1 MIGNKYSY
9 AFIDGSFLLTR
20 NLYVATKDKKP
31 EEMSPGE
38 VIRITIQTINKL
50 YRDYNVGAD
59 KVLMIFDEWSRD
71 LAPNAGY
78 IRSYMIKDYV
88 QYKGSRKFIT
98 EKTIE
103 DMKADP
109 NTKPED
115 LEKAIHELAANK
127 IKFQTKKIMR
137 EELKNIGIPYFSW
150 PGYEFDDIA
159 TLASFGLNGKTEKPN
174 VIITKDSD
182 LMYSL
187 CPGCDQF
194 LLPTKGSEPEIVTY
208 NDMYYK
214 IPEVLRNNGLGL
226 YMYHAYCDSLGIT
239 GHNDNL
245 KTIKPGH
252 DGTQAILNIMS
263 GNYSDV
269 DNLDAFKAQFKSF
282 DLSCF
287 PQVDQVNNMIQTE
300 FGTVGK
306 IGTLDDF
313 KDFCVRHGVKGI
325 SDSYYSGLSC
335 RFDVKL
341 FSGK

>member
-1 MIGNKYSY
+1 MIGNKYNY

-20 NLYVATKDKKP
+20 NLWVATKDKKP
-31 EEMSPGE
+31 EEMNPGE
-38 VIRITIQTINKL
+38 VIRITLQTINKL
-50 YRDYNVGAD
+50 YRDYNIGAD

-88 QYKGSRKFIT
+88 QYKGSRKFVT
-98 EKTIE
+98 EQTVE

-115 LEKAIHELAANK
+115 LEKAIHELAVNK
-127 IKFQTKKIMR
+127 IKFQTKKIIR
-137 EELKNIGIPYFSW
+137 EEFKNLGIPYFSW

-159 TLASFGLNGKTEKPN
+159 TLASFGLNGQTEKPN

-194 LLPTKGSEPEIVTY
+194 LLPTRGSEPQTITY
-208 NDMYYK
+208 NEMYYK
-214 IPEVLRNNGLGL
+214 IPEVLRNKGLGL

-245 KTIKPGH
+245 KTIKSGH
-252 DGTQAILNIMS
+252 DGTQAILNIMN
-263 GNYSDV
+263 GDYSDV
-269 DNLDAFKAQFKSF
+269 EKVDAFKAQMRSF

-287 PQVDQVNNMIQTE
+287 PQVDQVNNMIQNE
-300 FGTVGK
+300 FGTAGK

-325 SDSYYSGLSC
+325 SDSYYNGLSC

>member
-1 MIGNKYSY
+1 MIGNKYNY

-20 NLYVATKDKKP
+20 NLWVATKGKKP
-31 EEMSPGE
+31 DQMEVGE

-50 YRDYNVGAD
+50 YRDWGITSD
-59 KVLMIFDEWSRD
+59 KILLIFDEWD
-71 LAPNAGY
+71 KGLANAGY

-88 QYKGSRKFIT
+88 QYKGSRKFVT
-98 EKTIE
+98 EQTIA

-115 LEKAIHELAANK
+115 LEKAIHELASNK
-127 IKFQTKKIMR
+127 IKFQAKKIIR
-137 EELKNIGIPYFSW
+137 EEFKNIGIPYFSW

-159 TLASFGLNGKTEKPN
+159 TLASFGLNGKTSKPN
-174 VIITKDSD
+174 VIVTKDSD
-182 LMYSL
+182 LSWSV

-194 LLPTKGSEPEIVTY
+194 LLPTKGSDPKIITY
-208 NDMYYK
+208 NEMYYE
-214 IPEVLRNNGLGL
+214 IPEVLRNKGLGL

-245 KTIKPGH
+245 KTIKSGH
-252 DGTQAILNIMS
+252 DGTQTILNILN
-263 GNYSDV
+263 GDYSDV
-269 DNLDAFKAQFKSF
+269 ENPDAFNAQLKSF

-287 PQVDQVNNMIQTE
+287 PQVDQVNKMILND
-300 FGTVGK
+300 FPTVGK
-306 IGTLDDF
+306 IGTIGDF

-325 SDSYYSGLSC
+325 SDSYYNGLSC

>member
-1 MIGNKYSY
+1 MIGNKYNY

-20 NLYVATKDKKP
+20 NLWVATKDKKTF
-31 EEMSPGE
+31 EEMDSGE
-38 VIRITIQTINKL
+38 VIRITLQTINKL
-50 YRDYNVGAD
+50 YRDYEVGSD
-59 KVLMIFDEWSRD
+59 KALLIFDEYNRD
-71 LAPNAGY
+71 LGGY

-88 QYKGSRKFIT
+88 QYKGSRKFVT
-98 EKTIE
+98 EQTIE

-115 LEKAIHELAANK
+115 LEKAIHELAVNK
-127 IKFQTKKIMR
+127 IKFMTKKIIK

-159 TLASFGLNGKTEKPN
+159 TLASFGLNGKTSKPN
-174 VIITKDSD
+174 VIVTKDSD
-182 LMYSL
+182 LSWSV

-194 LLPTKGSEPEIVTY
+194 LLPTRGSDPKVVTY
-208 NDMYYK
+208 NEMYYK

-245 KTIKPGH
+245 KTIKSGH
-252 DGTQAILNIMS
+252 DGTQAILNIMN
-263 GNYSDV
+263 GDYSDV
-269 DNLDAFKAQFKSF
+269 EKVDAFKAQMRSF

-287 PQVDQVNNMIQTE
+287 PQVDRVNDMI
-300 FGTVGK
+300 FNDFPKVGK
-306 IGTLDDF
+306 IGTVEDF
-313 KDFCVRHGVKGI
+313 REFCTKFNVKGI
-325 SDSYYSGLSC
+325 SDSYYKGLSE

>member
-1 MIGNKYSY
+1 MIGNKYNY

-20 NLYVATKDKKP
+20 NLWVATKDKKP
-31 EEMSPGE
+31 EEMNPGE

-50 YRDYNVGAD
+50 YRDWNVGAD
-59 KVLMIFDEWSRD
+59 KVILIFDEWDKTIS
-71 LAPNAGY
+71 GY
-78 IRSYMIKDYV
+78 VRSWMIKDYV

-98 EKTIE
+98 EQTIE

-109 NTKPED
+109 NTKPEE
-115 LEKAIHELAANK
+115 LEKALHELASNK
-127 IKFQTKKIMR
+127 IKFQAKKIMK
-137 EELKNIGIPYFSW
+137 EEFKNIGLPYFSW

-159 TLASFGLNGKTEKPN
+159 TLASFGLNGLTDKPN

-182 LMYSL
+182 LSWSV

-194 LLPTKGSEPEIVTY
+194 LLPTRGSEPQIITY
-208 NDMYYK
+208 SEMYYK

-245 KTIKPGH
+245 KTIKSGH
-252 DGTQAILNIMS
+252 DGTQTILNIMR
-263 GNYSDV
+263 GDYSDV
-269 DNLDAFKAQFKSF
+269 DKLEAFKAQMRSF

-287 PQVDQVNNMIQTE
+287 PQVDQVNKMIQTE
-300 FGTVGK
+300 FGTAGK
-306 IGTLDDF
+306 IGTVDDF
-313 KDFCVRHGVKGI
+313 KDFCVRHGVSGI
-325 SDSYYSGLSC
+325 SDSYYNGLSC

-341 FSGK
+341 FSGR